1 VHWTAFPLHPET
13 PPDGQSLEDLFAG
26 RPINI
31 PEMLAHL
38 RNTAH
43 QLGLP
48 FGDRHMT
55 YNSRRAQELGKWAE
69 NGGRGDAFHNAVFKA
84 YFANGLNIATDT
96 VLMDIAQSVGLDS
109 QEARTVIEQGQY
121 RDAVDRDWQRSRN
134 MGITAVPTFVMNQQ
148 RLVGAQTYQDLTR
161 FIQSEI

>member
-1 VHWTAFPLHPET
+1 VHWRAFPLHPET

-38 RNTAH
+38 RKTAD

-48 FGDRHMT
+48 FGDRQMT
-55 YNSRRAQELGKWAE
+55 FNSRRAQELGKWAE
-69 NGGRGDAFHNAVFKA
+69 NCGRGDAFHNAVFRA
-84 YFANGLNIATDT
+84 YFANGLNIAADT
-96 VLMDIAQSVGLDS
+96 VLMDIAQSVDLDP
-109 QEARTVIEQGQY
+109 QEARIIIEGGQY
-121 RDAVDRDWQRSRN
+121 REAVDRDWQRSRN

-161 FIQSEI
+161 FIQS